1 MRQIEL
7 YEILMHA
14 DCRVEKAT
22 PVKLYYISYGR
33 NAWNST
39 WVQRY
44 AQGCMHLSFASAAA
58 YAEGRRTQG
67 TVFYIR
73 ELPALCFTGEG
84 PTFFITEINTKHPLA
99 GFLADKVSLQ
109 GRLEDIANFF
119 SSKRPNSILRL
130 ISDNS
135 TSHEVLLSRSSLL
148 PKYQSCP
155 NGNSAPLGWRQKASE
170 INFEAVF
177 VLAKAFN
184 GNIKNIELPV
194 KIGQRK
200 KDVSRIMDLDDKYN
214 EVIFMMN
221 WLNKKY
227 KLPND
232 YRINL
237 EMSPEPN
244 VKCGNSKRK
253 RYFGTCDA
261 KENEAHV
268 VLAGGRGL
276 VGILKTAAHEFKHIL
291 QVLEGCRLKRRGKA
305 RERQANE
312 FADKEFPIYLEERL
326 PEAPS
331 KVQAELGTM
340 LYLFRLEKEL
350 ELIRLSV
357 A

>member
-7 YEILMHA
+7 YGILMHA

-99 GFLADKVSLQ
+99 GFLAEKVSLQ

-184 GNIKNIELPV
+184 GDIKNIELPV

-200 KDVSRIMDLDDKYN
+200 KDVSRILGPAQRISRHIFKNLGQEEKDLLKNYFFP
-214 EVIFMMN
+214 ESSGIEKWYFQIGMEKAVLYFMTDGS
-221 WLNKKY
+221 WLGSIDPG
-227 KLPND
+227 L
-232 YRINL
+232 
-237 EMSPEPN
+237 
-244 VKCGNSKRK
+244 
-253 RYFGTCDA
+253 
-261 KENEAHV
+261 
-268 VLAGGRGL
+268 LAI
-276 VGILKTAAHEFKHIL
+276 VCH
-291 QVLEGCRLKRRGKA
+291 
-305 RERQANE
+305 
-312 FADKEFPIYLEERL
+312 
-326 PEAPS
+326 
-331 KVQAELGTM
+331 
-340 LYLFRLEKEL
+340 
-350 ELIRLSV
+350 
-357 A
+357 